1 MELTQKVAHLVTR
14 CRKGYGPEAKK
25 QCDQKDAKK
34 DDKDKKWVDVG
45 APSPDAMCCLTLL

>member
-45 APSPDAMCCLTLL
+45 APSTNAMCCLTLL